1 MITTTTFG
9 GGDVDTQLI
18 AKSTFLVIDDFL
30 GMRGMLSSVLR
41 NCGANPKSIDTA
53 SNGPEAIQQLAKRRY
68 DIVLC
73 DFNLGAGQNGMQVL
87 EEAKHK
93 SLIGPSCCWVM
104 VTAEKTVDTV
114 MGTAEVQPDA
124 YLIKPVT
131 EAVLT
136 ARIAKIKAKK
146 EAFVD
151 IDRAIASRD
160 YLKAI
165 RLCEERAAVDKANA
179 IELLRIKCDL
189 QMQSGQ
195 SEKARQ
201 TYEKILSAR
210 DVPWA
215 QLGLARIH
223 QQAGRHDAACQL
235 LEQLLEQNR
244 SYLDAYDSLAESYQA
259 LGENEKAETI
269 LDRAVALSPNSH
281 SRQRIIGE
289 LALKTGKLDR
299 AEKAFRKTL
308 KLAEHSVRKT
318 PDAYLGLARTV
329 GAKAD
334 PQEALNVLNQMDK
347 LFDSDEVRL
356 RSKSVEGYVYHQN
369 GLTRQAAEAARDLA
383 GMLERSSA
391 RPDPQA
397 TREMAELLLVA
408 GDRDKGLALLRTE
421 VMNNP
426 EDAQTADAVQAIFRK
441 AGLAD
446 EGSNLV
452 ETSRKEAGE
461 LMNAGILLAR
471 AGNFPDALERMR
483 NALERMPR
491 NVRLLLNSAHIMLSY
506 MERDGTQAALLRE
519 VKRNL
524 QAANQLSP
532 SESRFVELMQRL
544 DTLQGR

>member
-1 MITTTTFG
+1 
-9 GGDVDTQLI
+9 
-18 AKSTFLVIDDFL
+18 
-30 GMRGMLSSVLR
+30 
-41 NCGANPKSIDTA
+41 
-53 SNGPEAIQQLAKRRY
+53 
-68 DIVLC
+68 
-73 DFNLGAGQNGMQVL
+73 
-87 EEAKHK
+87 
-93 SLIGPSCCWVM
+93 
-104 VTAEKTVDTV
+104 
-114 MGTAEVQPDA
+114 
-124 YLIKPVT
+124 VT

-151 IDRAIASRD
+151 IDRAISARD
-160 YLKAI
+160 FLKAI
-165 RLCEERAAVDKANA
+165 RLCEERAAIDKANA

-195 SEKARQ
+195 SDKARQ
-201 TYEKILSAR
+201 TYEKILAAR

-235 LEQLLEQNR
+235 LEQLIEQNR

-347 LFDSDEVRL
+347 LFDNDEVRL

-369 GLTRQAAEAARDLA
+369 GLARQAAEAARDLA
-383 GMLERSSA
+383 SMLDRSSV
-391 RPDPQA
+391 RPEPLA

-408 GDRDKGLALLRTE
+408 GNRDKGLALLRTE

-426 EDAQTADAVQAIFRK
+426 DDVRTVDAVQAIFRK

-471 AGNFPDALERMR
+471 DGNYTDAIERMR
-483 NALERMPR
+483 AALERMPR
-491 NVRLLLNSAHIMLSY
+491 NVRLLLNAAHIMLSY
-506 MERDGTQAALLRE
+506 MERDGSQAALLRE
-519 VKRNL
+519 TKRNL
-524 QAANQLSP
+524 LAANQLSP
-532 SESRFVELMQRL
+532 SEPRFVELMQRL
-544 DTLQGR
+544 EALQGR